1 MPPSS
6 NKNEKKLVLLNDTV
20 SPPKFDLFTQAE
32 YNALPGN
39 VRERRWQA
47 TLAYLRTIPNIPQSL
62 FTSSAGEPVKSISE
76 ADLSRAIGLIYQKI
90 PPARVDDLSTF
101 VPRMPTE
108 IVMHWISKLQDELNK
123 LEKTYDRFQGKDQLS
138 IQEAMDRTHLDWQVE
153 TLRSILKN
161 QKSNWLKH
169 NLTVQAVADSLKKD
183 SEELYKVELKDL
195 ADFAYRADGQVSLWM
210 QLPRTDVFENYQ
222 TRLNDNFYGTVFETN
237 LMHGLVENPP
247 LKLYST
253 MSLVARGLE
262 QMFDE
267 LPLDIVTNKL
277 MAHLETSINANQ
289 RPWFDK
295 VPELRNFLDNKI
307 SNSDKLTRL
316 RTFLKSPVTNGYQ
329 VIAIAYLAQHLFI
342 ARSRFMHL
350 LSVDDIQWLYVTRS
364 LYDAVHDTKT
374 STTKSTLI
382 KPLLSRCLVP
392 DYGGKGFE

>member
-1 MPPSS
+1 MPQLP
-6 NKNEKKLVLLNDTV
+6 NKDEKKLILLNDTI

-32 YNALPGN
+32 YDALAES
-39 VRERRWQA
+39 VKTQRWRA
-47 TLAYLRTIPNIPQSL
+47 TLAYLWTIPNIPQSL
-62 FTSSAGEPVKSISE
+62 FANSAGEPVKSISE
-76 ADLSRAIGLIYQKI
+76 ADLSGAISLIYQKI
-90 PPARVDDLSTF
+90 PPVRVDDLSTF

-123 LEKTYDRFQGKDQLS
+123 LEKSYDRFQGKDPLS
-138 IQEAMDRTHLDWQVE
+138 TEEATQRMLLDWQVE
-153 TLRSILKN
+153 TLRLILKK
-161 QKSNWLKH
+161 QKSNWLSH
-169 NLTVQAVADSLKKD
+169 NLTVKAVADSLTQD
-183 SEELYKVELKDL
+183 SEGLYKVNLKDL

-237 LMHGLVENPP
+237 LMHALAENPP
-247 LKLYST
+247 PQLYSA
-253 MSLVARGLE
+253 MSSVARGLE

-277 MAHLETSINANQ
+277 MAHLENSINTQQ

-342 ARSRFMHL
+342 ARWL
-350 LSVDDIQWLYVTRS
+350 CCIIQ
-364 LYDAVHDTKT
+364 
-374 STTKSTLI
+374 I
-382 KPLLSRCLVP
+382 
-392 DYGGKGFE
+392 